1 MYPNTTENRVAKLCL
16 YFYTVIIN
24 AFLRLKNVAIQH
36 AIKEKLTET
45 LMDRIL
51 QDKFVRQFGW
61 NSAIKIG
68 EVIKDV
74 DYYTSILE
82 DRDNNSSF
90 LDRNTAKAIA
100 GDAFLFCF
108 F

>member
-1 MYPNTTENRVAKLCL
+1 M
-16 YFYTVIIN
+16 
-24 AFLRLKNVAIQH
+24 AIQH
-36 AIKEKLTET
+36 AVKEKLTET

-61 NSAIKIG
+61 NSAIKFG

-74 DYYTSILE
+74 DYYASILE
-82 DRDNNSSF
+82 DRDNNSGF

-100 GDAFLFCF
+100 GSFILPIVFFYLFF
-108 F
+108 

>member
-1 MYPNTTENRVAKLCL
+1 
-16 YFYTVIIN
+16 
-24 AFLRLKNVAIQH
+24 
-36 AIKEKLTET
+36 
-45 LMDRIL
+45 MDRIL

-61 NSAIKIG
+61 NSAIKFG
-68 EVIKDV
+68 DEIKDV

-100 GDAFLFCF
+100 GLLNQFLSF
-108 F
+108 FYENGGSVRSQSLIIGNDKWVDT